1 MCRTTVPT
9 IFLVLVFRQSNHKSL
24 SLLQSFFHLESL
36 DERYYSS
43 HRVTSNQQVPT
54 NTEKTIIFNQNYEG
68 ANFLYKNDTGTLA
81 PLDGRVYLLNA
92 EVGLKGMVA
101 GDEVEIFL
109 FVNGVKLKKNQ

>member
-1 MCRTTVPT
+1 M
-9 IFLVLVFRQSNHKSL
+9 
-24 SLLQSFFHLESL
+24 
-36 DERYYSS
+36 
-43 HRVTSNQQVPT
+43 PT

-109 FVNGVKLKKNQ
+109 FVNGVKLKKNQFIAKEGDNIFGASFSVRGDGRAYAIGIKHNSELTKQLTTYSDAILTITG